1 MKTVDALK
9 DLYVALGGD
18 EGDVAELVTIPAI
31 LSKIAEIIPD
41 AIAHDNSGGG
51 GA

>member
-18 EGDVAELVTIPAI
+18 AGDVAELVTIPAI
-31 LSKIAEIIPD
+31 LSKIAGIVPD
-41 AIAHDNSGGG
+41 VIARDNSGGG

>member
-9 DLYVALGGD
+9 DVYVALGGD

-31 LSKIAEIIPD
+31 LYKIAGIIPD
-41 AIAHDNSGGG
+41 VITHDNSGGG
-51 GA
+51 DA

>member
-9 DLYVALGGD
+9 DVYVALGGD

-31 LSKIAEIIPD
+31 LSKIAEIVPD
-41 AIAHDNSGGG
+41 AIAQSSNGGG
-51 GA
+51 DA

>member
-1 MKTVDALK
+1 MKTVDALRN
-9 DLYVALGGD
+9 LYVALGGD
-18 EGDVAELVTIPAI
+18 EEDVAELVTIPAI
-31 LSKIAEIIPD
+31 ISKIAEIVPD

>member
-18 EGDVAELVTIPAI
+18 AGDVAELVTIPAI

-41 AIAHDNSGGG
+41 AITQDSGGG
-51 GA
+51 GDT

>member
-9 DLYVALGGD
+9 GLYVALGGD
-18 EGDVAELVTIPAI
+18 AGDVAELVTIPAI

-51 GA
+51 DA